1 MHVSR
6 GCDACT
12 KAQQPT
18 QRPSVNEPR
27 GGTRCRERQRGPGS
41 ASSRGA
47 ATIPEKWPALAHSL
61 FFRFAARRDAALC
74 SSTQRFSSDTVRVAA
89 ARRLVML
96 VMSGS
101 IFLLSFFLPF
111 LFIQKLS
118 PRSKNFQVSAKRE
131 LSHGKEKEGKEGKR
145 EKGRGGSEG
154 TKRNRTATMQ
164 MQILNTY
171 MHANINY
178 FYERYYR
185 IGHPRAWATCH

>member
-101 IFLLSFFLPF
+101 IFLFSFFLPLFF
-111 LFIQKLS
+111 LFKNSAPGAKQLPKQDVPLS
-118 PRSKNFQVSAKRE
+118 INRGYLVSADCCLAWRLK
-131 LSHGKEKEGKEGKR
+131 SK
-145 EKGRGGSEG
+145 
-154 TKRNRTATMQ
+154 
-164 MQILNTY
+164 IL
-171 MHANINY
+171 
-178 FYERYYR
+178 
-185 IGHPRAWATCH
+185 P

>member
-101 IFLLSFFLPF
+101 IFLFSFFLPLFF
-111 LFIQKLS
+111 LFKNSAPGAKQLPKQDVPLS
-118 PRSKNFQVSAKRE
+118 IN
-131 LSHGKEKEGKEGKR
+131 
-145 EKGRGGSEG
+145 RGYLGICAECSFAWRL
-154 TKRNRTATMQ
+154 KNRT
-164 MQILNTY
+164 
-171 MHANINY
+171 NY
-178 FYERYYR
+178 G
-185 IGHPRAWATCH
+185 II